1 MAIQG
6 APRRLRGQNP
16 NAQQM
21 PAFPM
26 NNFNGQGNMQIGNMG
41 GGGLLDGLGG
51 LVNNVNNNQVQG
63 NMGGGF
69 QTGFGSAQQ
78 DFWNFEQDNRGT
90 YGDDKAAFEAYV
102 QANPNLNPSFV
113 NDYRGM
119 LTAPMSQATGS
130 APQGSPYTTST
141 LTGPAAS
148 TSGPSNTVAYGG
160 ALLGGLLGNDLS
172 GALQA
177 AGGYYAGQQG
187 IEGAMATGQAGLDLG
202 ESMGKRAYDQ
212 SQFRPF
218 GVTSNLANVQTTAEG
233 GVNLNLSPEQQA
245 MQNQLLGGAGNLAG
259 NLGSTYDPRVGQIGG
274 QAFGQAQQ
282 QLGQVGAVDPSMA
295 AQRSAVGGLFGQSL
309 GQYGQPTGMEGLTQA
324 GLTGAQAQL
333 GAAGQPAD
341 IEALRAQYAG
351 LAGAAGQGLLT
362 SPEAKQSEIYDAIRA
377 TQAPEEER
385 QRLALEERMLSQG
398 RLGLGSSAYGGSSP
412 ELLAQETARQE
423 AMASAGL
430 SARQQ
435 AMAEQQQGLATAQGL
450 TGLASGLA
458 GQSSDLETAGISRG
472 SALAN
477 IGMSGQQAGTQMSQ
491 QQLQNILAL
500 QGADQSAAGQQQA
513 LQQGRLGLGAGLFGL
528 GTQASQLPS
537 QLQGAD
543 LANMAAMMQ
552 AGYQPQRQAI
562 DLFGASGVPSQL
574 AAKGQLGGAEL
585 QSQAG
590 GRGLESYMQG
600 ANMAN
605 LLQQQQLQGL
615 MTGAV
620 GKPLTAQEQL
630 MNAMIGK
637 LGGTPI
643 EAGGGML
650 GGVLDWGKDL
660 LGFGGGGTDYNQ
672 GFDQYMDTSFEDNAD
687 YTGSPYDY

>member
-1 MAIQG
+1 MAVNQFQQY
-6 APRRLRGQNP
+6 RGMMVKGPNGNMYNP
-16 NAQQM
+16 NELPSNMRMVQPDMTGRA
-21 PAFPM
+21 PAAEFEHSGIAPFSRAVFADDYALKPSDQGYETTGLPK
-26 NNFNGQGNMQIGNMG
+26 FNPNIR
-41 GGGLLDGLGG
+41 
-51 LVNNVNNNQVQG
+51 QVQQG

-130 APQGSPYTTST
+130 APQGSPYTTDV

-218 GVTSNLANVQTTAEG
+218 GVTSNLANVQTTPEG

-245 MQNQLLGGAGNLAG
+245 MQQQLLGQSRGL
-259 NLGSTYDPRVGQIGG
+259 
-274 QAFGQAQQ
+274 F
-282 QLGQVGAVDPSMA
+282 GQVGADPAA
-295 AQRSAVGGLFGQSL
+295 AQSALYEQ
-309 GQYGQPTGMEGLTQA
+309 
-324 GLTGAQAQL
+324 
-333 GAAGQPAD
+333 
-341 IEALRAQYAG
+341 
-351 LAGAAGQGLLT
+351 
-362 SPEAKQSEIYDAIRA
+362 IRA
-377 TQAPEEER
+377 TQQPEEER
-385 QRLALEERMLSQG
+385 QRLQMQEDLFSSG
-398 RLGLGSSAYGGSSP
+398 RGGVQTAMYGGTP
-412 ELLAQETARQE
+412 EQMAYEKARQE
-423 AMASAGL
+423 SMLNANLA
-430 SARQQ
+430 ARTQSQ
-435 AMAEQQQGLATAQGL
+435 AEQLQ
-450 TGLASGLA
+450 A
-458 GQSSDLETAGISRG
+458 GQLG
-472 SALAN
+472 
-477 IGMSGQQAGTQMSQ
+477 GMLQQAGY
-491 QQLQNILAL
+491 
-500 QGADQSAAGQQQA
+500 D
-513 LQQGRLGLGAGLFGL
+513 
-528 GTQASQLPS
+528 
-537 QLQGAD
+537 
-543 LANMAAMMQ
+543 
-552 AGYQPQRQAI
+552 PQRQAI

-643 EAGGGML
+643 EAGGGL
-650 GGVLDWGKDL
+650 AGSVGNSIGGFFSGL
-660 LGFGGGGTDYNQ
+660 FGGGNDETAQAPLDVYGIGAKYGLTTDQVYAGINPSN
-672 GFDQYMDTSFEDNAD
+672 SFEENIDFS
-687 YTGSPYDY
+687 GSDYDYQEIK

>member
-26 NNFNGQGNMQIGNMG
+26 NDFNGQGNMQIGNMG
-41 GGGLLDGLGG
+41 GGGLMSRGFNGAGNSPYADSAFSDMPVKPRYSSQDMPMYIDPITGQQGSGGSTTMNYRNSLKSYFDNNAGAQDYYNQLNPSNQPPMAGNMGGGGLLDPLVG
-51 LVNNVNNNQVQG
+51 LVNNVNNNQPPNRNMEGFQPAYDPQTGQG
-63 NMGGGF
+63 GGGYIGIQGGFDDFGNIRGSGAANDAREQHYSNMGLPMNNGV
-69 QTGFGSAQQ
+69 
-78 DFWNFEQDNRGT
+78 NNM
-90 YGDDKAAFEAYV
+90 
-102 QANPNLNPSFV
+102 AN
-113 NDYRGM
+113 
-119 LTAPMSQATGS
+119 
-130 APQGSPYTTST
+130 PYTTDV

-187 IEGAMATGQAGLDLG
+187 IEGAMATGQAGLGLG

-245 MQNQLLGGAGNLAG
+245 MQQQLLGQSQGL
-259 NLGSTYDPRVGQIGG
+259 
-274 QAFGQAQQ
+274 F
-282 QLGQVGAVDPSMA
+282 GQVGADPAA
-295 AQRSAVGGLFGQSL
+295 AQSALYEQ
-309 GQYGQPTGMEGLTQA
+309 
-324 GLTGAQAQL
+324 
-333 GAAGQPAD
+333 
-341 IEALRAQYAG
+341 
-351 LAGAAGQGLLT
+351 
-362 SPEAKQSEIYDAIRA
+362 IRA
-377 TQAPEEER
+377 TQQPEEER
-385 QRLALEERMLSQG
+385 QRLQMQENLFSSG
-398 RLGLGSSAYGGSSP
+398 RGGVQTAMYGGTP
-412 ELLAQETARQE
+412 EQMAYEKARQE
-423 AMASAGL
+423 SMLNANLA
-430 SARQQ
+430 ARTQSQ
-435 AMAEQQQGLATAQGL
+435 AEQLQ
-450 TGLASGLA
+450 A
-458 GQSSDLETAGISRG
+458 GQLG
-472 SALAN
+472 
-477 IGMSGQQAGTQMSQ
+477 GMLQQAGY
-491 QQLQNILAL
+491 
-500 QGADQSAAGQQQA
+500 D
-513 LQQGRLGLGAGLFGL
+513 
-528 GTQASQLPS
+528 
-537 QLQGAD
+537 
-543 LANMAAMMQ
+543 
-552 AGYQPQRQAI
+552 PQRQAI

-660 LGFGGGGTDYNQ
+660 LGFGEDTPNFTLSPREVGQLSDAEREKAMYDLFNQ
-672 GFDQYMDTSFEDNAD
+672 EIK
-687 YTGSPYDY
+687 